1 MYVCLH
7 TYVCMSLIKDVYV
20 RVWISPEAVGP
31 TSTVWVAAAAALH
44 SGAVTVQGKLGQE
57 TVEMMPD
64 SGSSDSLLGK
74 DGLK

>member
-1 MYVCLH
+1 
-7 TYVCMSLIKDVYV
+7 MSLIKDVYV

-44 SGAVTVQGKLGQE
+44 SGAVTVQGQE
-57 TVEMMPD
+57 TVEKMPD